1 MVVTVPD
8 FAGTAELISE
18 SEPDAPSGSS
28 LATFPKLAQKISAIV
43 VTYRTGPRLR
53 ECLYAL
59 ASDPE
64 IHELIIVDNGNS
76 ERAERFLDSFV
87 AARPHVTL
95 DRTGEN
101 LGFGRGANRGARQAT
116 HPLLL
121 FVNPDAVLKRGS
133 AGALR
138 AAAEDCTSPF
148 IIGGRLFNLDGTEQ
162 RGPRRRKL
170 TLSRAFGTFT
180 GLARLPGVE
189 DVHLDREPM
198 PAEPVAM
205 EVVSG
210 ALFLA
215 DRKGFLDRL
224 GGFDEDYFLHVEDID
239 LCRRA
244 AEAGGSVIYN
254 PRGAA
259 LHYGS
264 TSKVP
269 RSFVERHKARGMARY
284 FQKFAQTPMER
295 HLARIA
301 APLFIAL
308 LVGRAKILTLR
319 GRFTPWLPPGR
330 QVRDR
335 AIPENCLPSKETN

>member
-1 MVVTVPD
+1 MTVPD
-8 FAGTAELISE
+8 FAGTTEMLVKN
-18 SEPDAPSGSS
+18 EPHAPPEVRV
-28 LATFPKLAQKISAIV
+28 ATFPKRAQKISAIV

-53 ECLYAL
+53 ECLHAL

-64 IHELIIVDNGNS
+64 IDELVIVDNGNS
-76 ERAERFLDSFV
+76 ERTERFLDIF
-87 AARPHVTL
+87 ARARAHVTL

-121 FVNPDAVLKRGS
+121 FVNPDAVLRRGS

-138 AAAEDCTSPF
+138 EAADACTSPF
-148 IIGGRLFNLDGTEQ
+148 IIGGRLFNLDGSEQ

-170 TLSRAFGTFT
+170 TFSRAFGTFT
-180 GLARLPGVE
+180 GLAALPGLE

-198 PAEPVAM
+198 PAEPVEM
-205 EVVSG
+205 EVISG

-215 DRKGFLDRL
+215 DRAGFLEAL

-244 AEAGGSVIYN
+244 AEAGGSVIYH
-254 PRGAA
+254 PQGAA

-269 RSFVERHKARGMARY
+269 RSFVELHKARGMARY
-284 FQKFAQTPMER
+284 FQKFAETGMER
-295 HLARIA
+295 HLANIA

-308 LVGRAKILTLR
+308 LVGRAKLLTLR
-319 GRFTPWLPPGR
+319 GRFTPWLPPRGR
-330 QVRDR
+330 VRDR
-335 AIPENCLPSKETN
+335 VIPESRPPSTETN

>member
-1 MVVTVPD
+1 MTLPD
-8 FAGTAELISE
+8 FAGTSE
-18 SEPDAPSGSS
+18 SLLESDPQPPSEVRVT
-28 LATFPKLAQKISAIV
+28 TFPKRAQKISAIV

-53 ECLYAL
+53 ECLHAL

-64 IHELIIVDNGNS
+64 IDELVIVDNGNS
-76 ERAERFLDSFV
+76 ERTERFLDRF
-87 AARPHVTL
+87 AAERDHVTL

-101 LGFGRGANRGARQAT
+101 LGFGRAANRGARQAG

-121 FVNPDAVLKRGS
+121 FVNPDAVLRRGS

-138 AAAEDCTSPF
+138 EAVSDSTSPF
-148 IIGGRLFNLDGTEQ
+148 IIGGRLFNIDGSEQ

-170 TLSRAFGTFT
+170 TFSRAFGTFT
-180 GLARLPGVE
+180 GLSVLPGVD

-205 EVVSG
+205 EVISG

-215 DRKGFLDRL
+215 DKKGFLDTL

-244 AEAGGSVIYN
+244 AEAGGSVIYH
-254 PRGAA
+254 PQGAA

-269 RSFVERHKARGMARY
+269 RSFVELNKARGMARY
-284 FQKFAQTPMER
+284 FEKFAETPMER
-295 HLARIA
+295 RLARIA

-308 LVGRAKILTLR
+308 LVGRAKLLTLR
-319 GRFTPWLPPGR
+319 GRFTPWLPPGGR
-330 QVRDR
+330 VRGR
-335 AIPENCLPSKETN
+335 ANPESHPPGQEMN